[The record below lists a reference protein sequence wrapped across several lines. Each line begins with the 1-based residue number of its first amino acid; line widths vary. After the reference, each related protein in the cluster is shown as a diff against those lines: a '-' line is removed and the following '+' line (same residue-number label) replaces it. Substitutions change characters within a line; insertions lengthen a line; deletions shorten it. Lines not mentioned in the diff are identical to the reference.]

1 MIPITELIE
10 ILRTVDLFAEIPQD
24 SIRAIAESLKE
35 DHYKSGESIIQKG
48 EAGTCMYVIYSG
60 RVFVHFDDQKVAE
73 IGTRQTFGEFSLL
86 NSEPRNAS
94 ISALED
100 THLLRLDQADFYE
113 IMGNSSEFMRG
124 VNRILIER
132 LAEQNNELIDTLKKR
147 EVELTRQV
155 EEQTKDL
162 IEAILEIKKQNDD
175 LEKFN
180 KAISEQKKE
189 IEEKNQHITESIR
202 YARTIQQSILP
213 SQELISWSLPD
224 SFILFKPRD
233 VVSGDF
239 YWFTSKTVLFENV
252 EETIVIIAAADCTGH
267 GVPGAFMS
275 MIGNSL
281 LNDIVNARGVTEPDE
296 ILNLLHRGVRYS
308 LNQEMTESRDGMD
321 ISLCTIHLERK
332 VLKYAGAMNSLY
344 YIQNEEQFEIKAD
357 RRSIGGSQKEDQ
369 RIFTKHE
376 LDISVP
382 TTFYLTTDGYLDQ
395 FSGLDHKKFMSK
407 RFKDLT
413 FEIHDQPMSSQKK
426 HMDDTIRTWMDG
438 CDQIDD
444 ILVIGVKI

>member
-1 MIPITELIE
+1 MIE

-24 SIRAIAESLKE
+24 SIQAIAEALKE
-35 DHYKSGESIIQKG
+35 DHYLTGESIIHKG
-48 EAGTCMYVIYSG
+48 DSGTCMYVIYSG

-73 IGTRQTFGEFSLL
+73 IGSRQTFGEFSLL

-100 THLLRLDQADFYE
+100 THLLRLDQSDFYA
-113 IMGNSSEFMRG
+113 IMGNSFEFMRG
-124 VNRILIER
+124 VIRILIER

-155 EEQTKDL
+155 EEQTRDL
-162 IEAILEIKKQNDD
+162 INAILEIKTQNDD
-175 LEKFN
+175 LEKYN
-180 KAISEQKKE
+180 KEVIEQKKE
-189 IEEKNQHITESIR
+189 IEEKNHHITESIR

-213 SQELISWSLPD
+213 SQELISWSLPE

-239 YWFTSKTVLFENV
+239 YWFTSKTILFDNI
-252 EETIVIIAAADCTGH
+252 EETVVIIAAADCTGH

-332 VLKYAGAMNSLY
+332 ILKFAGAMNSMY
-344 YIQNEEQFEIKAD
+344 YIQNEEQHEIKAD

-413 FEIHDQPMSSQKK
+413 FEIHKQPMVDQKK
-426 HMDDTIRTWMDG
+426 HMDATIRTWMDG
-438 CDQIDD
+438 CEQIDD
-444 ILVIGVKI
+444 ILVIGVTI